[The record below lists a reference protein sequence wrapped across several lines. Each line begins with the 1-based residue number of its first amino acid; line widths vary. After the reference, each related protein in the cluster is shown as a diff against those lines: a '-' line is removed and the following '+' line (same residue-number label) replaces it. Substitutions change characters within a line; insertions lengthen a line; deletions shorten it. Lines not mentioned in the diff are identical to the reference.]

1 MRYKKGSIVEVL
13 SKNEVPSGSWR
24 CAEIICGNG
33 HNYTVRYE
41 MDPGA
46 TDEAIVERVSRKSIR
61 PCPPPVKLSEN
72 CVPGDVVEVFQN
84 FSWKMAT
91 VSKVLGRNC
100 FLVRLLGSSHEF
112 KVSKVDLRVRQSW
125 QGGKWFV
132 IGKLGVGNC
141 EDGKC
146 SERSTL
152 KYNQLSSQVKK
163 TNRGMNFPVN
173 KELCAAKSNNNFQ
186 ESHIVSSRT
195 LKRGL
200 PDCYSQVDAP
210 ARTSQKF
217 RVIAKEG
224 RCRCLLAAYPSPLP
238 EKIYAV
244 LSHREMQGEKN
255 CYTSFNSRTTHF
267 TKVDVEREKP
277 SGAVGC
283 LHAISLEPND
293 AENITCSV
301 ASCSITSNDSFKLRC
316 NFSRGPV
323 EDTEGDCSDAESACH
338 RGFKEGNCF
347 LPSQVE
353 LAEEIHRLELDAYRC
368 TIEALHA
375 LGPLS
380 WEQETLVTNLRLSLN
395 ISNDEHLMELRNLVS
410 TATSMPL
417 MSDILFV
424 VKDVIIWGNAI
435 AIMLT
440 VFSLLVL
447 DEVGSLHTLL
457 WGLPLSLAADKCSF
471 SASNQQQIGELMMSY
486 WDCMSSQPLVDF
498 LREQLNT
505 FKKPHESAA
514 AADADE
520 KSLTSDHGNQSATAA
535 ADEKSSTSNPAD
547 TELKP
552 AETESSP

>member
-1 MRYKKGSIVEVL
+1 
-13 SKNEVPSGSWR
+13 
-24 CAEIICGNG
+24 
-33 HNYTVRYE
+33 
-41 MDPGA
+41 
-46 TDEAIVERVSRKSIR
+46 
-61 PCPPPVKLSEN
+61 
-72 CVPGDVVEVFQN
+72 
-84 FSWKMAT
+84 MAT
-91 VSKVLGRNC
+91 VSKVLCRNC

-112 KVSKVDLRVRQSW
+112 KVSKDDLRVRQSW

-132 IGKLGVGNC
+132 IGKGVGNC

-163 TNRGMNFPVN
+163 TNRGMNFPAN
-173 KELCAAKSNNNFQ
+173 KVLCAAKSNNNFQ

-200 PDCYSQVDAP
+200 HDCYSQVDAP

-224 RCRCLLAAYPSPLP
+224 RCHHLLAANPPPLA
-238 EKIYAV
+238 EKIDAV

-255 CYTSFNSRTTHF
+255 FYTSFNSRTTHF
-267 TKVDVEREKP
+267 TEVDVEREKP

-283 LHAISLEPND
+283 SHAISLEPND
-293 AENITCSV
+293 ADNITCFV

-323 EDTEGDCSDAESACH
+323 EDAEVNCSDAESVCH

-353 LAEEIHRLELDAYRC
+353 LAEEIHRLELHAYCC

-380 WEQETLVTNLRLSLN
+380 WEQETLVTNLRLSPH

-417 MSDILFV
+417 S
-424 VKDVIIWGNAI
+424 
-435 AIMLT
+435 
-440 VFSLLVL
+440 
-447 DEVGSLHTLL
+447 
-457 WGLPLSLAADKCSF
+457 
-471 SASNQQQIGELMMSY
+471 
-486 WDCMSSQPLVDF
+486 
-498 LREQLNT
+498 
-505 FKKPHESAA
+505 
-514 AADADE
+514 
-520 KSLTSDHGNQSATAA
+520 
-535 ADEKSSTSNPAD
+535 
-547 TELKP
+547 
-552 AETESSP
+552 

>member
-1 MRYKKGSIVEVL
+1 MFPALEFGAENIVIMRYKKGRIVEVL

-112 KVSKVDLRVRQSW
+112 EVSKVDLRVRQSW

-132 IGKLGVGNC
+132 IGKGVGNC

-146 SERSTL
+146 SEWSTL

-163 TNRGMNFPVN
+163 TKRGMDFPVN

-217 RVIAKEG
+217 KVIAKEG
-224 RCRCLLAAYPSPLP
+224 RCHCLLAANPSPLP
-238 EKIYAV
+238 EKIDAAA
-244 LSHREMQGEKN
+244 SHREMQGEKN
-255 CYTSFNSRTTHF
+255 FYTYFNNRTTHF
-267 TKVDVEREKP
+267 TEVDVEREKP

-283 LHAISLEPND
+283 SHAISLEPND
-293 AENITCSV
+293 ADNITCSV
-301 ASCSITSNDSFKLRC
+301 ASCSITSNDSFKLCC
-316 NFSRGPV
+316 NFARGPV
-323 EDTEGDCSDAESACH
+323 EDTEGNCSDAESVCY
-338 RGFKEGNCF
+338 RGFKERNCF

-353 LAEEIHRLELDAYRC
+353 LAEEIHRLELHAYRC

-380 WEQETLVTNLRLSLN
+380 WEQETLVTNLRLSLH

-417 MSDILFV
+417 NGLSRKFV
-424 VKDVIIWGNAI
+424 
-435 AIMLT
+435 
-440 VFSLLVL
+440 
-447 DEVGSLHTLL
+447 H
-457 WGLPLSLAADKCSF
+457 LPS
-471 SASNQQQIGELMMSY
+471 
-486 WDCMSSQPLVDF
+486 
-498 LREQLNT
+498 
-505 FKKPHESAA
+505 
-514 AADADE
+514 
-520 KSLTSDHGNQSATAA
+520 KSLITMLGFATLSCCKQVFILGIKLTTNRRAY
-535 ADEKSSTSNPAD
+535 DELRDA
-547 TELKP
+547 EL
-552 AETESSP
+552 ESCSCQGMS

>member
-84 FSWKMAT
+84 FSWKLAT

-112 KVSKVDLRVRQSW
+112 KVSKVDPR
-125 QGGKWFV
+125 
-132 IGKLGVGNC
+132 GVGNC
-141 EDGKC
+141 KDGKC

-217 RVIAKEG
+217 KVIAKEG

-293 AENITCSV
+293 ADNITCSV

-323 EDTEGDCSDAESACH
+323 EDTEGDCSDAESVCH

-380 WEQETLVTNLRLSLN
+380 WEQETFVTNLRLSLN

-410 TATSMPL
+410 TATSIPL
-417 MSDILFV
+417 M
-424 VKDVIIWGNAI
+424 
-435 AIMLT
+435 
-440 VFSLLVL
+440 

-486 WDCMSSQPLVDF
+486 WMQNQSYAAAKGCPDMDCMSSQQLVDF

-505 FKKPHESAA
+505 KCLAPSISGVEGCDDMTMILVQFKKPHESAA

-520 KSLTSDHGNQSATAA
+520 KSSTSDHGNQSATAA

>member
-1 MRYKKGSIVEVL
+1 MVSCIGIGADNIVIMRYKKGSIVEVL

-132 IGKLGVGNC
+132 IGKQGVGNC
-141 EDGKC
+141 KDGKC

-217 RVIAKEG
+217 KVIAKEG

-293 AENITCSV
+293 ADNITCSV

-323 EDTEGDCSDAESACH
+323 EDTEGDCSDAESVCH

-417 MSDILFV
+417 M
-424 VKDVIIWGNAI
+424 
-435 AIMLT
+435 
-440 VFSLLVL
+440 

-486 WDCMSSQPLVDF
+486 WMQNQSYAAAKGCPDMDCMSSQQLVDF

-505 FKKPHESAA
+505 KCLAPSISGVEGCDDMTMILVQFKKPHESAA

-520 KSLTSDHGNQSATAA
+520 KS
-535 ADEKSSTSNPAD
+535 
-547 TELKP
+547 
-552 AETESSP
+552 